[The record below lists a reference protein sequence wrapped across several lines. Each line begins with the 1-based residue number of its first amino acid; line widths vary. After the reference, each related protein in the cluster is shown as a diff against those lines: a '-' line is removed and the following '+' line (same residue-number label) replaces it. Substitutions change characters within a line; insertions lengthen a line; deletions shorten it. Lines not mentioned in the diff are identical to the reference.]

1 MNASFIVRQTS
12 KQVGW
17 QQGTLC
23 AVPKYLPG
31 RRIDSTRVSL
41 EDPFVL
47 ESNQSGHPSSVS
59 GDRIA
64 RCKRWIE
71 REILKPSRLLIAF
84 SMMFWLPRKKIS
96 SKNFIYKHA
105 ITNNAKQIESF
116 SLTAGTYLSHISM

>member
-1 MNASFIVRQTS
+1 M
-12 KQVGW
+12 
-17 QQGTLC
+17 
-23 AVPKYLPG
+23 PKYLPG
-31 RRIDSTRVSL
+31 RRIDSTRVLL

-84 SMMFWLPRKKIS
+84 SMMFWLPRKKNS
-96 SKNFIYKHA
+96 ENFIYKHA
-105 ITNNAKQIESF
+105 MTNNAKQIESF
-116 SLTAGTYLSHISM
+116 SFTAILV